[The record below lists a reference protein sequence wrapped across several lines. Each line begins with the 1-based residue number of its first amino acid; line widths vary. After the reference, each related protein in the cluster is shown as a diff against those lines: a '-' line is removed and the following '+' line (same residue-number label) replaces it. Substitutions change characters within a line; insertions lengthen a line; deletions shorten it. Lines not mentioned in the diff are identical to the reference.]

1 MKLILLGPPG
11 AGKGTQAQ
19 RLVDK
24 HGIVPLS
31 TGDMLRAAVKA
42 GTPVGLRAKDIMD
55 RGELVPDDVVVDI
68 VSDRLDQ
75 PDARKGFILDG
86 FPRTVPQ
93 AVALDRLLK
102 EKGLKLDA
110 VIELKVDVGILQQRI
125 ENRIAEAKASG
136 KSLRSDDDPE
146 KLKRRVE
153 IYHEQTAP
161 LVAYYRLEGS
171 LMSVDGMA
179 SIPEVASAIDHVLRG
194 SPQGRPKEAARR
206 PTEKKAA
213 PQKTVE
219 KTARKAAKK
228 PAKQATQAAAKKA
241 RTSAK
246 KATKAARKAPAKGA
260 KAGSKGA
267 HPGARAGKAAT
278 KTATRARRT

>member
-1 MKLILLGPPG
+1 MRLILLGPPG

-19 RLVDK
+19 RLVEK
-24 HGIVPLS
+24 HGIVQLS

-55 RGELVPDDVVVDI
+55 RGELVPDDVVVAI
-68 VSDRLDQ
+68 VSDRIDQ
-75 PDARKGFILDG
+75 PDAKKGFILDG

-93 AVALDRLLK
+93 AVALDRLLRD
-102 EKGLKLDA
+102 KGLKLDA
-110 VIELKVDVGILQQRI
+110 VVELKVDAGVLQQRI

-136 KSLRSDDDPE
+136 QPLRADDDPE

-161 LVAYYRLEGS
+161 LVDYYRLEGP
-171 LMSVDGMA
+171 LTSVDGMA
-179 SIPEVASAIDHVLRG
+179 AIPEVANAIDRALDG
-194 SPQGRPKEAARR
+194 SSQGRPKAAARR

-213 PQKTVE
+213 P
-219 KTARKAAKK
+219 RKAAGRT
-228 PAKQATQAAAKKA
+228 AKTAGKTAAGKTA

-246 KATKAARKAPAKGA
+246 KTTKTVRKGPAKAAQGGRK
-260 KAGSKGA
+260 
-267 HPGARAGKAAT
+267 GARAGNAAAR
-278 KTATRARRT
+278 TAGKARRSARR